1 VARVN
6 LTGIHRVRRKLAS
19 GKYRRHHY
27 AWRGGPKFWDSASDI
42 RENSPEYLAALAE
55 VAQTPKGTDYMTP
68 QLVDDF
74 LSSADFRTKKPRTQS
89 DYRRWALRFAKEFTE
104 DPARIFEDPRSRGE
118 VNAWR
123 DGWAHSPKQ
132 YDYAGTVV
140 TVILNWARDA
150 GKIREHH
157 CDRLRKVYHSDR
169 ADILWTPADIEAFN
183 RIAPLWVRRILGAAV
198 ETGLR
203 PGDLIGLNRS
213 QIETTKAGRRLT
225 VRTNKRGRIAAI
237 PVTPGLAALIDGTP
251 RDRLLILV
259 NSKGRPLTEERASKS
274 VTEWRRKAHLSDD
287 LRLYDARGTAAT
299 RLLRAGLTLSQ
310 IASHMGW
317 SLDHASKVIEKYA
330 AVSPDESDAVL
341 EMLTRA
347 K

>member
-1 VARVN
+1 
-6 LTGIHRVRRKLAS
+6 
-19 GKYRRHHY
+19 
-27 AWRGGPKFWDSASDI
+27 
-42 RENSPEYLAALAE
+42 
-55 VAQTPKGTDYMTP
+55 MTP
-68 QLVDDF
+68 QLVDEF

-89 DYRRWALRFAKEFTE
+89 DYRRWALRFAKEFAD

-123 DGWAHSPKQ
+123 DDWSHSPKQ

-157 CDRLRKVYHSDR
+157 CDRLRKVYSSDR
-169 ADILWTPADIEAFN
+169 AEILWTPADIEAFN
-183 RIAPLWVRRILGAAV
+183 SKAPRWVRRILAAAV

-213 QIETTKAGRRLT
+213 QVETTKAGRRLT

-237 PVTPGLAALIDGTP
+237 PVTPRLASLIDETP
-251 RDRLLILV
+251 RDRLLILA
-259 NSKGRPLTEERASKS
+259 NSQGRPLTEERASKA
-274 VTEWRRKAHLSDD
+274 VTEWRRAAGLSDD

-310 IASHMGW
+310 IAAHMGW

-330 AVSPDESDAVL
+330 AVSPEESDAVL
-341 EMLTRA
+341 SLLAHMDTRG
-347 K
+347 

>member
-1 VARVN
+1 VVKGS
-6 LTGIHRVRRKLAS
+6 GIHRVRRKLAD
-19 GKYRRHHY
+19 GTYRHHHY
-27 AWRGGPKFWDSASDI
+27 AWRGGPKFWDNASDVKL
-42 RENSPEYLAALAE
+42 NSAEYFAAFTA
-55 VAQTPKGTDYMTP
+55 VAMTPKVGDYMTP
-68 QLVDDF
+68 DLVSDY
-74 LSSADFRTKKPRTQS
+74 LASADFKAKKERTQS
-89 DYRRWALRFAKEFTE
+89 DYRRWATRFAEEFTN

-123 DGWAHSPKQ
+123 EGWAHSPKQ

-150 GKIREHH
+150 GKVREHH
-157 CDRLRKVYHSDR
+157 CDRLRKIYTSDR
-169 ADILWTPADIEAFN
+169 AEILWTPADIETFN
-183 RIAPLWVRRILGAAV
+183 RTAPLWVRRILSAAL

-203 PGDLIGLNRS
+203 PGDLIELNRG
-213 QIETTKAGRRLT
+213 QIETTPGGRRLT
-225 VRTNKRGRIAAI
+225 VRTNKRGRIASI
-237 PVTPGLAALIDGTP
+237 PVTPGLADLIDSTP
-251 RDRLLILV
+251 RGQLLILV
-259 NSKGRPLTEERASKS
+259 NSKGRPLTEERASKA
-274 VTEWRRKAHLSDD
+274 VMEWRRKANLSDD

-299 RLLRAGLTLSQ
+299 RLLRAGLTLGQ

-341 EMLTRA
+341 RLLTRS